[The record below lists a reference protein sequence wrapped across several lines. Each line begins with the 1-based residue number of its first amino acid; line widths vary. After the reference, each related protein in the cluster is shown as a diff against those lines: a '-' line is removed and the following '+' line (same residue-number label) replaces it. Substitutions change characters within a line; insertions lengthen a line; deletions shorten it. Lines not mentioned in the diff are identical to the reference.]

1 MAAAEDQTSHRTK
14 WWPRTPCGWSKGLAG
29 ATNLSIRMKI
39 CQAVTPED
47 IALTRALF
55 EEYAAWLGMDLCFQ
69 GFAGELAGLP
79 GLYAPP
85 RGRLLLAVAGSEAAG
100 CVALRPREDGV
111 CEMKRLFVRPGFR
124 GQGIG
129 KLLAARI
136 VEEARA
142 IGHRTMRLDTLPS
155 MKAAIGLYESLGF
168 GRCAPYYETPLPD
181 TVFMELRL

>member
-1 MAAAEDQTSHRTK
+1 MGRLAHESNRAMAAAEDQTSHRTK

-79 GLYAPP
+79 GLYP
-85 RGRLLLAVAGSEAAG
+85 RRADACSWLWRVAKPQAASPCGLGR
-100 CVALRPREDGV
+100 
-111 CEMKRLFVRPGFR
+111 MGF
-124 GQGIG
+124 
-129 KLLAARI
+129 AR
-136 VEEARA
+136 
-142 IGHRTMRLDTLPS
+142 
-155 MKAAIGLYESLGF
+155 
-168 GRCAPYYETPLPD
+168 
-181 TVFMELRL
+181 